1 MLNNSPYVRANS
13 SVTRVMLKVL
23 LALVPAIGVSLWLSG
38 LAILIQLALASFTAL
53 ACEAMMLK
61 ARGKPIRLFLTDLSA
76 LVTAW
81 LIALAFPAIG
91 PWWLVVVATILAIV
105 LAKHLYGG
113 LGQNIF
119 NPAMVAYAAMIVAF
133 PSLMSQ
139 WPATQ
144 LDAAAQLHAIFGH
157 ADAAQRAMDAITS
170 ATPLDSLRTGLRAA
184 GATVASVVQS
194 PVFGW
199 AGGKG
204 WEWLSL
210 AYLVG
215 GLWLWQQKIITW
227 HIPLAFIGTLAAIS
241 GVFWLIQPASFASPL
256 LHLAAG
262 GSMLG
267 AFFILTDPVSAATTP
282 RGKLIYAAGAA
293 LITYLI
299 RCFGAFPDG
308 VAFATLLLN
317 LCVPLIDMKTQP
329 AVFGHKR

>member
-23 LALVPAIGVSLWLSG
+23 LALVPAIGVNLWLFG
-38 LAILIQLALASFTAL
+38 VGILIQLALASLTAL
-53 ACEAMMLK
+53 ACEALMLK
-61 ARGKPIRLFLTDLSA
+61 ARGKPMRLFLTDLSA

-81 LIALAFPAIG
+81 LIALAFPAIA
-91 PWWLVVVATILAIV
+91 PWWLVVVATIIAIV

-139 WPATQ
+139 WPSTQ
-144 LDAAAQLHAIFGH
+144 LDTAAQLQAVFGH
-157 ADAAQRAMDAITS
+157 ADATQRAMDAITS

-184 GATVASVVQS
+184 GATVESVVQS

-199 AGGKG
+199 AGGSG

-227 HIPLAFIGTLAAIS
+227 HIPLAFIGTLAAVS
-241 GVFWLIQPASFASPL
+241 GVFWLVQPDSFASPL

-299 RCFGAFPDG
+299 RSFGAFPDG

-317 LCVPLIDMKTQP
+317 ICVPLIDMKTQP
-329 AVFGHKR
+329 AVFGHKQ

>member
-23 LALVPAIGVSLWLSG
+23 LALMPAIGVSLWLFG
-38 LAILIQLALASFTAL
+38 VGILIQLALASLTAL
-53 ACEAMMLK
+53 ACEALMLK
-61 ARGKPIRLFLTDLSA
+61 ARGKPMRLFLTDLSA
-76 LVTAW
+76 VVTAW
-81 LIALAFPAIG
+81 LIALAFPAIA
-91 PWWLVVVATILAIV
+91 PWWLVVVATIIAIV

-139 WPATQ
+139 WPSTQ
-144 LDAAAQLHAIFGH
+144 LDTAAQLQAVFGH
-157 ADAAQRAMDAITS
+157 ADATQRAMDAITS

-184 GATVASVVQS
+184 GATVENVVQS

-199 AGGKG
+199 AGGSG

-227 HIPLAFIGTLAAIS
+227 HIPLAFIGTLAAVS
-241 GVFWLIQPASFASPL
+241 GVFWLVQPDSFASPL

-299 RCFGAFPDG
+299 RSFGAFPDG

-317 LCVPLIDMKTQP
+317 ICVPLIDMKTQP
-329 AVFGHKR
+329 AVFGHKQ

>member
-23 LALVPAIGVSLWLSG
+23 LALVPAIGVSLWLFG
-38 LAILIQLALASFTAL
+38 VGILIQLALASLTAL
-53 ACEAMMLK
+53 ACEALMLK
-61 ARGKPIRLFLTDLSA
+61 ARGKPMRLFLTDLSA

-81 LIALAFPAIG
+81 LIALAFPAIA
-91 PWWLVVVATILAIV
+91 PWWLVVVATIIAIV

-139 WPATQ
+139 WPSTQ
-144 LDAAAQLHAIFGH
+144 LDTAAQLQAVFGH
-157 ADAAQRAMDAITS
+157 ADATQRAMDAITS

-184 GATVASVVQS
+184 GATVENVVQS

-199 AGGKG
+199 AGGSG
-204 WEWLSL
+204 WELLSL

-241 GVFWLIQPASFASPL
+241 GVFWLVQPDSFASPL

-299 RCFGAFPDG
+299 RSFGAFPDG

-317 LCVPLIDMKTQP
+317 ICVPLIDMKTQP
-329 AVFGHKR
+329 AVFGHKQ

>member
-23 LALVPAIGVSLWLSG
+23 LALVPAIAVSLWLFG
-38 LAILIQLALASFTAL
+38 IGVLIQLALASFTAL
-53 ACEAMMLK
+53 ACEALMLK
-61 ARGKPIRLFLTDLSA
+61 ARGKPVRLFLTDLSA
-76 LVTAW
+76 VVTAW

-139 WPATQ
+139 WPATE
-144 LDAAAQLHAIFGH
+144 LTTAAQLQAIFGH

-184 GATVASVVQS
+184 GASVQSVMQS

-199 AGGKG
+199 AGGTG

-227 HIPLAFIGTLAAIS
+227 HIPLAFIGALAAIS
-241 GVFWLIQPASFASPL
+241 GVFWLIQPSAFASPL

-267 AFFILTDPVSAATTP
+267 AFFILTDPVSAASTP

-299 RCFGAFPDG
+299 RSFGAFPDG

>member
-23 LALVPAIGVSLWLSG
+23 LALVPAIGVSLWLFG
-38 LAILIQLALASFTAL
+38 VGILIQLALASLTAL
-53 ACEAMMLK
+53 ACEALMLK
-61 ARGKPIRLFLTDLSA
+61 ARGKPMRLFLTDLSA
-76 LVTAW
+76 VVTAW
-81 LIALAFPAIG
+81 LIALAFPAIA
-91 PWWLVVVATILAIV
+91 PWWLVVVATIIAIV

-139 WPATQ
+139 WPSTQ
-144 LDAAAQLHAIFGH
+144 LDTAAQLQAVFGH
-157 ADAAQRAMDAITS
+157 ADATQRAMDAITS

-184 GATVASVVQS
+184 GATVESVVQS

-199 AGGKG
+199 AGGSG
-204 WEWLSL
+204 WELLSL

-227 HIPLAFIGTLAAIS
+227 HIPLAFIGTLAAVS
-241 GVFWLIQPASFASPL
+241 GVFWLVQPDSFASPL

-299 RCFGAFPDG
+299 RSFGAFPDG

-317 LCVPLIDMKTQP
+317 ICVPLIDMKTQP
-329 AVFGHKR
+329 AVFGHKQ

>member
-23 LALVPAIGVSLWLSG
+23 LALVPAIGVSLWLFG
-38 LAILIQLALASFTAL
+38 VGILIQLALASLTAL
-53 ACEAMMLK
+53 ACEALMLK
-61 ARGKPIRLFLTDLSA
+61 ARGKPMRLFLTDLSA
-76 LVTAW
+76 VVTAW
-81 LIALAFPAIG
+81 LIALAFPAIA
-91 PWWLVVVATILAIV
+91 PWWLVVVATIIAIV

-139 WPATQ
+139 WPSTQ
-144 LDAAAQLHAIFGH
+144 LDTAAQLQAVFGH
-157 ADAAQRAMDAITS
+157 ADATQRAMDAITS

-184 GATVASVVQS
+184 GATVESVVQS

-199 AGGKG
+199 AGGSG

-227 HIPLAFIGTLAAIS
+227 HIPLAFIGTLAAVS
-241 GVFWLIQPASFASPL
+241 GVFWLVQPDSFASPL

-299 RCFGAFPDG
+299 RSFGAFPDG

-317 LCVPLIDMKTQP
+317 ICVPLIDMKTQP
-329 AVFGHKR
+329 AVFGHKQ

>member
-23 LALVPAIGVSLWLSG
+23 LALMPAIGVSLWLFG
-38 LAILIQLALASFTAL
+38 VGILIQLALASITAL
-53 ACEAMMLK
+53 ACEALMLK
-61 ARGKPIRLFLTDLSA
+61 ARGKPMRLFLTDLSA
-76 LVTAW
+76 VVTAW
-81 LIALAFPAIG
+81 LIALAFPAIA
-91 PWWLVVVATILAIV
+91 PWWLVVVATIIAIV

-139 WPATQ
+139 WPSTQ
-144 LDAAAQLHAIFGH
+144 LDTAAQLQAVFGH
-157 ADAAQRAMDAITS
+157 ADATQRAMDAITS

-184 GATVASVVQS
+184 GATVESVVQS

-199 AGGKG
+199 AGGSG

-227 HIPLAFIGTLAAIS
+227 HIPLAFIGTLAAVS
-241 GVFWLIQPASFASPL
+241 GVFWLVQPDSFASPL

-299 RCFGAFPDG
+299 RSFGAFPDG

-317 LCVPLIDMKTQP
+317 ICVPLIDMKTQP
-329 AVFGHKR
+329 AVFGHKQ

>member
-23 LALVPAIGVSLWLSG
+23 LALMPAIGVSLWLFG
-38 LAILIQLALASFTAL
+38 VGILIQLALASLTAL
-53 ACEAMMLK
+53 ACEALMLK
-61 ARGKPIRLFLTDLSA
+61 ARGKPMRLFLTDLSA
-76 LVTAW
+76 VVTAW
-81 LIALAFPAIG
+81 LIALAFPAIA

-139 WPATQ
+139 WPSTQ
-144 LDAAAQLHAIFGH
+144 LDTAAQLQAVFGH
-157 ADAAQRAMDAITS
+157 ADATQRAMDAITS

-184 GATVASVVQS
+184 GATVESVVQS

-199 AGGKG
+199 AGGSG

-227 HIPLAFIGTLAAIS
+227 HIPLAFIGTLAAVS
-241 GVFWLIQPASFASPL
+241 GVFWLVQPDSFASPL

-299 RCFGAFPDG
+299 RSFGAFPDG

-317 LCVPLIDMKTQP
+317 ICVPLIDMKTQP
-329 AVFGHKR
+329 AVFGHKQ